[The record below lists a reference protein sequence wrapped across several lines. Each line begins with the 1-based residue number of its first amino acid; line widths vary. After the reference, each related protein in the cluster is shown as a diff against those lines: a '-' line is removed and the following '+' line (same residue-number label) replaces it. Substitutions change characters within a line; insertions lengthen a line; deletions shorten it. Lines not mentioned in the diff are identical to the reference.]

1 MPQGVDCGERALSTG
16 QSGLGE
22 DMSESVRQ
30 QIIISGVGGQ
40 GVLFVTR
47 LLAEAAI
54 DKGLRVF
61 TSETHGMAQRGGTVL
76 SHFKV
81 GTFSS
86 PLIRPSQADALLVLK
101 AENLVQH
108 GPFLKNGGWVVVNGT
123 QAIKNDLELSLNSV
137 NADSLA
143 QKIENPKAVNIIT
156 LGYALAKAETAADD
170 QINLFCSIADIK
182 AVLKHR
188 FGDKQELLK
197 ASIQALETGY
207 EAAS

>member
-1 MPQGVDCGERALSTG
+1 
-16 QSGLGE
+16 
-22 DMSESVRQ
+22 MSKTVRQ

-81 GTFSS
+81 GAYFS
-86 PLIRPSQADALLVLK
+86 PLIRPSQADALLILK
-101 AENLVQH
+101 AENLAQH

-123 QAIKNDLELSLNSV
+123 HAIKNDHKLSLKSV
-137 NADSLA
+137 DADSLA

-156 LGYALAKAETAADD
+156 LGYALAQSDTIADD
-170 QINLFCSIADIK
+170 QISLFCSIADIK
-182 AVLKHR
+182 AVLNHR
-188 FGDKQELLK
+188 FGNKQELLK
-197 ASIQALETGY
+197 ASLQALEAGY
-207 EAAS
+207 EAASQ